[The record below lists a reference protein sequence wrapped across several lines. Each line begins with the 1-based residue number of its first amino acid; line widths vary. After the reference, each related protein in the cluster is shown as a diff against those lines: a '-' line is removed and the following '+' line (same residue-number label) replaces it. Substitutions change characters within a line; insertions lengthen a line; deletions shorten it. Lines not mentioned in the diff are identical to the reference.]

1 MTLRSTLFAASCLIG
16 AALGV
21 APAHAQT
28 GPAAGS
34 SAEPAAVHLDS
45 ASIWTL
51 QGENASI
58 SSAKLTDRYYTNGL
72 RLGWSSGVGAVPDF
86 LQRAGRALWFDG
98 DQRIAVDLTQQ
109 IYTPANTKAA
119 ASPAG
124 DRPYA
129 GVLMANFTLMQDTPD
144 HRSSMTFGI
153 GMVGPAALGEEVQ
166 NGFHDLISQGH
177 NNGWGSQIHNEPLF
191 QITSERTWRLKTGQ
205 VGGLDTEILPS
216 LTGSVG
222 NLRVYAQTGV
232 VFRFGQGLD
241 GDFGAPRL
249 RPGLSGGTAYTQT
262 RPFAWYVFAGADGRV
277 VGRDITLDGNDFQ
290 NSAHVKSQLLV
301 GELQFG
307 FAVLWHG
314 VRVSYTHV
322 LQSDEFHHQSGGLH
336 QFGSLAAS
344 VKF

>member
-1 MTLRSTLFAASCLIG
+1 MTLRLSLFAASLLAIATFG
-16 AALGV
+16 
-21 APAHAQT
+21 PAHAQT
-28 GPAAGS
+28 APAGTP
-34 SAEPAAVHLDS
+34 AEVHLDS

-58 SSAKLTDRYYTNGL
+58 SSASLTDRYYTNGL
-72 RLGWSSGVGAVPDF
+72 RLGWTSGVGQVPQF

-98 DQRIAVDLTQQ
+98 DQRIAIDITQQ
-109 IYTPANTKAA
+109 IYTPANTKATVP
-119 ASPAG
+119 PAG

-129 GVLMANFTLMQDTPD
+129 GVLMANFTLLQDTPD

-166 NGFHDLISQGH
+166 NGFHDLIGQGR
-177 NNGWGSQIHNEPLF
+177 NNGWGAQLHNEPVF
-191 QITSERTWRLKTGQ
+191 QITSERTWRLRTGQ
-205 VGGLDTEILPS
+205 VGPVDTEILPS
-216 LTGSVG
+216 LTGAVG
-222 NLRVYAQTGV
+222 TLRVYAQTGV

-249 RPGLSGGTAYTQT
+249 RPGLTGGTAYTQT
-262 RPFAWYVFAGADGRV
+262 RPFAWYVFAGADGRI
-277 VGRDITLDGNDFQ
+277 VGHDLTLDGNTFE
-290 NSAHVKSQLLV
+290 SSPHVKSELLV

-322 LQSDEFHHQSGGLH
+322 LQTDEFHHQTGGLH